1 MLPLATVP
9 FYIQGWLPK
18 QGKAMVYGQ
27 SKGGKSHSALQLAR
41 CLGVGE
47 LFIGVPTTQARVL
60 YTQYE
65 MGMATLRDRMRQ
77 TGQEYSNVYVGTT
90 FDMKLD
96 SKVGREKMER
106 AIKEIKPD
114 VVISD
119 PFSKTLGDG
128 DENEVKSVRVVT
140 DFWDEM
146 IETYNCS
153 VINFHHSGKD
163 PSQGARGSS
172 LFGDWHDSVIEL
184 KKTSKRGEPLRIRLN
199 PKFLRHA
206 ELPPKPI
213 EAELVNFEF
222 QLMDALLTT
231 FQKVREYLE
240 KYGQTTPKDLIS
252 VGIGSETSR
261 APIHEALGRLV
272 KLGLAEKVERGVY
285 RWVK

>member
-27 SKGGKSHSALQLAR
+27 HKGGKSFLALHLAR

-47 LFIGVPTTQARVL
+47 SFISVPTTPARVL
-60 YTQYE
+60 YVQYE
-65 MGMATLRDRMRQ
+65 MGAVTLRDRMAD

-114 VVISD
+114 VIISD

-153 VINFHHSGKD
+153 VINFHHMGKD

-222 QLMDALLTT
+222 QLMDAPLTV

-240 KYGQTTPKDLIS
+240 KHGQTTPKDLIS

-261 APIHEALGRLV
+261 APIHEALGRLIR
-272 KLGLAEKVERGVY
+272 LGLAEKVERGVY
-285 RWVK
+285 KWIK